1 MKKTGNL
8 PRVMIAAAGSGSGKT
23 TITCGLLQIL
33 KNRGIRVQAFKCG
46 PDYIDPL
53 FHTRVIGVPSRNL
66 DLFLS
71 PEDTVRYLLT
81 ADAEQTDLAVIEGV
95 MGFYDGLGGIRT
107 SAGSYDLAK
116 CTGTPVILILD
127 CKGMSLSAAAMVKGF
142 AGFRSDSH
150 IEGVILNRMSPGLY
164 PALKEEIEKETGIP
178 VVGYVPKLTDCL
190 IESRHLGLV
199 LPCEIEDLKRK
210 LEKLVGIIRDTIEID
225 RILAIAGKAA
235 DQETEAEDP
244 AGFFRTDKK
253 VRIGLARD
261 EAFCFVYE
269 DNLRL
274 LRRMGAEIVPFSILR
289 DRHLPEDLQGLLL
302 YGGYPELYAEQIAA
316 NRSMLEEIREHIENG
331 IPCMAECGGFMILH
345 EIMEDMDGKE
355 FSMAGVI
362 PGRVF
367 YAGKL
372 TRFGYVT
379 LTPDHE
385 SGLPEG
391 IRADGITAH
400 EFHYYDSTAPGEAC
414 TAVKPVS
421 GRSWK
426 CMHIEKN
433 LLAGFPHLYYYGAPG
448 VAADFLDKAQKIQ
461 RVDD

>member
-1 MKKTGNL
+1 
-8 PRVMIAAAGSGSGKT
+8 MIAAAGSGSGKT
-23 TITCGLLQIL
+23 TVTCGLLQIL

-142 AGFRSDSH
+142 AEFRSDSH

-210 LEKLVGIIRDTIEID
+210 LEKPGMRRFVLCMKTIS
-225 RILAIAGKAA
+225 
-235 DQETEAEDP
+235 
-244 AGFFRTDKK
+244 
-253 VRIGLARD
+253 
-261 EAFCFVYE
+261 AF
-269 DNLRL
+269 
-274 LRRMGAEIVPFSILR
+274 
-289 DRHLPEDLQGLLL
+289 
-302 YGGYPELYAEQIAA
+302 
-316 NRSMLEEIREHIENG
+316 
-331 IPCMAECGGFMILH
+331 
-345 EIMEDMDGKE
+345 
-355 FSMAGVI
+355 
-362 PGRVF
+362 
-367 YAGKL
+367 
-372 TRFGYVT
+372 
-379 LTPDHE
+379 
-385 SGLPEG
+385 
-391 IRADGITAH
+391 
-400 EFHYYDSTAPGEAC
+400 
-414 TAVKPVS
+414 
-421 GRSWK
+421 
-426 CMHIEKN
+426 
-433 LLAGFPHLYYYGAPG
+433 
-448 VAADFLDKAQKIQ
+448 
-461 RVDD
+461 

>member
-1 MKKTGNL
+1 MKKTGKL

-23 TITCGLLQIL
+23 TVTCGLLQIL

-127 CKGMSLSAAAMVKGF
+127 CKGMSLS
-142 AGFRSDSH
+142 
-150 IEGVILNRMSPGLY
+150 GLY

-210 LEKLVGIIRDTIEID
+210 LEKLAGIIRNTIEID

-355 FSMAGVI
+355 FPMAGVI
-362 PGRVF
+362 PGRAF

-391 IRADGITAH
+391 IRADGIPAH